1 MNLSTIGSGLADGSN
16 KKLVFG
22 HNGLMLK
29 TFDNG
34 DSNKL
39 LVAKQ
44 LAKVPSP
51 KSVANMKKQ
60 SNMLPSVHKRP
71 DVARIQTKDLVSIN
85 KQYSVGSRTIDPTDS
100 GIKTSGK
107 KNKHQM
113 T

>member
-1 MNLSTIGSGLADGSN
+1 MPMNLSTIGSGLADGSN

-44 LAKVPSP
+44 LA
-51 KSVANMKKQ
+51 
-60 SNMLPSVHKRP
+60 
-71 DVARIQTKDLVSIN
+71 
-85 KQYSVGSRTIDPTDS
+85 
-100 GIKTSGK
+100 
-107 KNKHQM
+107 
-113 T
+113 